1 MRNYSL
7 QAISPFQTLVFKKI
21 VKQTLT
27 NQGLFAKGLIFLG
40 VLSGS
45 VVKRLTHNPG
55 VLGSIRIGSSEFFF
69 FFFVVVFLVKT
80 LQSPSVI
87 LMKPRKN
94 MNSVSCPCDM
104 TEIQLMQLK
113 TVDAA

>member
-55 VLGSIRIGSSEFFF
+55 VLGSIRIGSSEVFFF
-69 FFFVVVFLVKT
+69 FFCSGVLGQDTSEPQCNTDEAQEKH
-80 LQSPSVI
+80 
-87 LMKPRKN
+87 
-94 MNSVSCPCDM
+94 
-104 TEIQLMQLK
+104 E
-113 TVDAA
+113 